1 MPSRPTAHHHAF
13 LPATHHP
20 APPEPVVIFDVAIT
34 PITLDGLL
42 AYVKNAVERVYW
54 ATILYGNIHTLNQAY
69 RDRDLRQALA
79 QADMVYCDGAGVRW
93 GARLLGKSLP
103 ERMTGA
109 DWIYDLAQMC
119 RDGQDALF
127 LLGGAPSVAD
137 AAAERL
143 WSLYPE
149 LNIVGTHHGFFSTEG
164 PENEAVIQT
173 INRHT
178 PHILLVGL
186 GTPVQEKW
194 ISRNRSR
201 LNVPV
206 VWAMGGTMDFVSGRV
221 PRAPRWMCQH
231 SLEWLFR
238 LLVEPQRLW
247 KRYLIG
253 NTLFF
258 WRVLQEACR

>member
-1 MPSRPTAHHHAF
+1 MLKHRHS
-13 LPATHHP
+13 LLQATHHT
-20 APPEPVVIFDVAIT
+20 APQEPVVICDVAIT

-42 AYVKNAVERVYW
+42 AYVQKAVQRACR

-79 QADMVYCDGAGVRW
+79 RADMVYCDGAGVRW

-109 DWIYDLAQMC
+109 DWIYNVAEMC
-119 RDGQDALF
+119 QDGQYNLF
-127 LLGGAPSVAD
+127 LLGGAPGVAN
-137 AAAERL
+137 AAAARL
-143 WSLYPE
+143 WSLYPG
-149 LNIVGTHHGFFSTEG
+149 LHIVGIQHGFFPQEG

-173 INRHT
+173 INRHP

-194 ISRNRSR
+194 ISRHRSR

-221 PRAPRWMCQH
+221 PRAPQWMCQH
-231 SLEWLFR
+231 GLEWLFR
-238 LLVEPQRLW
+238 LLVEPRRLW

-258 WRVLQEACR
+258 WRVLKEVCR